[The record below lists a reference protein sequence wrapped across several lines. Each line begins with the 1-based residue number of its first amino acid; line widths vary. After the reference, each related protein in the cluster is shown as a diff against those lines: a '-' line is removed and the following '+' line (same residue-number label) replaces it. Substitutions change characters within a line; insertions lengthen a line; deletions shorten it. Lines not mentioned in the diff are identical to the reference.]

1 MRILFLSFGPQSGVI
16 ASLAGALSTQGR
28 HDGRRCGGGPVISDG
43 AAHAAVAPP
52 RQRPQR
58 AGGPAA
64 VRRGLEAIL
73 LPHGFRLRLDEPGG
87 RAGGGEGAARGGH
100 PVGLGICAAPR
111 PVPLLL
117 YLDHT
122 YAISK
127 RYAKVDGLPDA
138 GRMSGD
144 YEAAERAAYHAADA
158 VLTMS
163 DFVRR
168 SVIDD
173 YGVDPGRVH
182 VIGAGPDL
190 DPLPGEPAGPP
201 GWPPTVLFVGAD
213 FARKGGPTLLEA
225 FQAVRGDVPEARLV
239 IVGPRRAGGPLP
251 GVTWAGRLGH
261 GEMPALYASASV
273 FALPTLRE
281 PFGLVFLE
289 AMAFGLPCVGTKVEA
304 VPEMIEDGVT
314 GYVVPPGDAAALS
327 VALRSLLRD
336 REAASRMG
344 RARWEKVRN
353 YYTWDAVAGRVM
365 KFLAEILN
373 QRNGLIDMRLTM
385 AWSSSNTGE
394 NETIEFGA
402 ALT

>member
-1 MRILFLSFGPQSGVI
+1 MRILFLSVGDWSGAV
-16 ASLAGALSTQGR
+16 ASLAGALRAGGADVTVVNAAEGLLYRMGR
-28 HDGRRCGGGPVISDG
+28 LTLPSPRPANVRNVLAARRQFGGDWKQFFFRTDFAFGWMSRAAERAAERERPGAVIQSG
-43 AAHAAVAPP
+43 LVFAPP
-52 RQRPQR
+52 R
-58 AGGPAA
+58 A
-64 VRRGLEAIL
+64 
-73 LPHGFRLRLDEPGG
+73 
-87 RAGGGEGAARGGH
+87 
-100 PVGLGICAAPR
+100 

-182 VIGAGPDL
+182 VIGAGPNL

-201 GWPPTVLFVGAD
+201 GWPPTVLFVGVD

-261 GEMPALYASASV
+261 GEMPALYASASA

-281 PFGLVFLE
+281 PFGMVFLE

-304 VPEMIEDGVT
+304 VPEIIEDGVT

-344 RARWEKVRN
+344 RAGWRRSATITPGMPWR
-353 YYTWDAVAGRVM
+353 AG
-365 KFLAEILN
+365 
-373 QRNGLIDMRLTM
+373 
-385 AWSSSNTGE
+385 
-394 NETIEFGA
+394 
-402 ALT
+402 